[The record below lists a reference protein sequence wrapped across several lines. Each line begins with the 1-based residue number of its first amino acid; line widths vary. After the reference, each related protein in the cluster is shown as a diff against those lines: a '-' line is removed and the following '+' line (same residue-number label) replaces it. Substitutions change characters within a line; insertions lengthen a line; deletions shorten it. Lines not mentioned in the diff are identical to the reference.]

1 MPAFMLTFM
10 LATSQNQ
17 TKWDVSTFLKGL
29 KTNVESWLTII
40 VGLVGLI
47 MVGVAIYQIASG
59 LMSHGRKQTN
69 WFTVILL
76 FLIGGAF
83 VAGGLG
89 WAMGIAEG
97 GKETID
103 KMGAGNTAVPETI
116 RFLFG

>member
-1 MPAFMLTFM
+1 MPAFMLTAFS
-10 LATSQNQ
+10 LTQQ
-17 TKWDVSTFLKGL
+17 KTWDVGTFLEGL
-29 KTNVESWLTII
+29 STNVESWLKII
-40 VGLVGLI
+40 VSLVGLI

-83 VAGGLG
+83 VAGGLK
-89 WAMGIAEG
+89 WAMDIAKG

-103 KMGAGNTAVPETI
+103 KMGTGSKAVPETI